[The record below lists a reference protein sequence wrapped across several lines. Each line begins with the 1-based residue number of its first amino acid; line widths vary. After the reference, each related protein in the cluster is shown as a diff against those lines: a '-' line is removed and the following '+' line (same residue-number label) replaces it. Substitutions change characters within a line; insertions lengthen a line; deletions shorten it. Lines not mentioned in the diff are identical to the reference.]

1 MKIFRSIH
9 VAANGI
15 ILLFCFV
22 CLFVFMAECY
32 SIVYKY
38 HIFFIHSSTCCWTF
52 RLLPYPGYC
61 KQCFSEHWGESTFWL
76 MVFFGYKPRNGICR
90 SYGSSIFSVLGN
102 LHSGWTNLHSH
113 QRCCEKVPFSSTPS
127 PALMVCRFFD
137 DGHSDW
143 CEVIPHCSFICISII
158 ISGVEHLFMCLLTIV
173 GLWINAYLNLLPIF
187 WLGSSFYF
195 ELFECFVYFW
205 RVIPCW
211 LLHFQIYSSI
221 LWGFFHF
228 VDP

>member
-1 MKIFRSIH
+1 MPRS
-9 VAANGI
+9 G
-15 ILLFCFV
+15 
-22 CLFVFMAECY
+22 MA
-32 SIVYKY
+32 
-38 HIFFIHSSTCCWTF
+38 W
-52 RLLPYPGYC
+52 
-61 KQCFSEHWGESTFWL
+61 
-76 MVFFGYKPRNGICR
+76 

-102 LHSGWTNLHSH
+102 LHSGWTSLHSH
-113 QRCCEKVPFSSTPS
+113 QRCCEKAPFFSTPS

-143 CEVIPHCSFICISII
+143 CEVIPHCSLICISLI
-158 ISGVEHLFMCLLTIV
+158 ISGVEDLFMCLLTITS
-173 GLWINAYLNLLPIF
+173 LWINVYLNLLPIF

-221 LWGFFHF
+221 LWGFFSFCWSTVLLLTQSFLNFWLLKAYLSNNTDDILLCLASDASHYIHEIHF
-228 VDP
+228 H